1 MNQVQAQYLEK
12 AKRSLAVARQNLE
25 AGFPEFALSRAYYT
39 MFYIASAFLEG
50 DGLSFGKH
58 SAVIGAFG
66 KNFAKT
72 NRVPKQFHRYLIAA
86 EKKRKD
92 ADYGLELK
100 ITPYDAEQTIEQ
112 AQNFMNFAFIHFNQQ

>member
-1 MNQVQAQYLEK
+1 MNRIQAQYLEK
-12 AKRSLAVARQNLE
+12 AKRSLAVAQQNLE

-66 KNFAKT
+66 KHFTKT
-72 NRVPKQFHRYLIAA
+72 ERVPRQFHRYLIAA

-92 ADYGLELK
+92 ADYGIELE
-100 ITPYDAEQTIEQ
+100 ITSEDTELTIFQ
-112 AQNFMNFAFIHFNQQ
+112 AQEMLTFAEEHME

>member
-1 MNQVQAQYLEK
+1 MNLVQAQYLEK
-12 AKRSLAVARQNLE
+12 AKRSLIVARQNE
-25 AGFPEFALSRAYYT
+25 ESGFPEFALSRAYYT
-39 MFYIASAFLEG
+39 MFYVASAFLEG

-72 NRVPKQFHRYLIAA
+72 GRVPKQFHRYLIAA

-92 ADYGLELK
+92 ADYGIELE
-100 ITPYDAEQTIEQ
+100 ITSEDAQSTIIQ
-112 AQNFMNFAFIHFNQQ
+112 AQEMLDFAEDNL

>member
-1 MNQVQAQYLEK
+1 
-12 AKRSLAVARQNLE
+12 
-25 AGFPEFALSRAYYT
+25 

-50 DGLSFGKH
+50 EGLSFGKH

-92 ADYGLELK
+92 ADYGLELE
-100 ITPYDAEQTIEQ
+100 ISSQDAEITISQ
-112 AQNFMNFAFIHFNQQ
+112 AAEMLEHAERNI